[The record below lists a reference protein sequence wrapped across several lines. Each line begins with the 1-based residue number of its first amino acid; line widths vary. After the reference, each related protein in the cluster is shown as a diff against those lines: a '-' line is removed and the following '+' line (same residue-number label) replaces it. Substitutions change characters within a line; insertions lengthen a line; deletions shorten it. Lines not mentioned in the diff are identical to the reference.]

1 MRIIVYGFM
10 GMVGIIIAISSV
22 AVLVYTG
29 QPFVIISIAMEII
42 MVHFARNAIRA
53 EMGKKINFDIIQVCC
68 IVFLLSGI
76 PFLFLGA
83 EKLNETVK
91 VRTTGESTTAQ
102 ITDVFQNTTYVRV
115 TYMVD
120 GVVYEEIPLDGRS
133 SDMTKGDLVTVYYY
147 PEEPKVLYDGSIVG
161 AVILLVLG
169 LFFAGGG
176 LFGICRKYIKLKK
189 ESLYGEMKKNYAII
203 EKNARCYK

>member
-1 MRIIVYGFM
+1 MKIIVYGFL
-10 GMVGIIIAISSV
+10 GIVGIIIAISSV

-29 QPFVIISIAMEII
+29 EPFVIISIAVGIV

-53 EMGKKINFDIIQVCC
+53 EKGKKINFDIIQVCC

-76 PFLFLGA
+76 PFLFFGA
-83 EKLNETVK
+83 EKMNETVK
-91 VRTTGESTTAQ
+91 VRTEGESTTAQ
-102 ITDVFQNTTYVRV
+102 ITGVFQNTTYVRV

-133 SDMTKGDLVTVYYY
+133 PDMTKGDYVTVYYY

-169 LFFAGGG
+169 LIFAGGG
-176 LFGICRKYIKLKK
+176 LFGICRKYIKL
-189 ESLYGEMKKNYAII
+189 N
-203 EKNARCYK
+203 